1 MHSIFRGFIEK
12 ERNEVINE
20 HRIPRAVAAKTTYQT
35 LAIDLLLI
43 ADQAV
48 SADAAVAVAI
58 KWWEGQLED
67 IEAAAASA
75 VAATLAP
82 NSRICENTRRRTNDV
97 T

>member
-1 MHSIFRGFIEK
+1 MHSIFHGFIEK

-20 HRIPRAVAAKTTYQT
+20 YRIPRAVAAKTTYQT

-48 SADAAVAVAI
+48 SA
-58 KWWEGQLED
+58 
-67 IEAAAASA
+67 

-82 NSRICENTRRRTNDV
+82 NSRICGNTRRHTNDV